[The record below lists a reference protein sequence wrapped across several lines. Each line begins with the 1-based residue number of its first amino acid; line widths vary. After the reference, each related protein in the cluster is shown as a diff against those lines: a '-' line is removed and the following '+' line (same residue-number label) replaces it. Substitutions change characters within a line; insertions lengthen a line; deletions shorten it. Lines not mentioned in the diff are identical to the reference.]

1 VNWPAAERA
10 LAAGLDAL
18 HLNAELRE
26 PLLAFLRLL
35 EKWNRAY
42 NLTSIRE
49 PEKMVTHHLLDA
61 LAVRPF
67 LRGARVVD
75 VGTGG
80 GIPGIPLALASPER
94 EFLLLDGNA
103 KKTRFVTQA
112 ATELGLANVAVE
124 RARSEDYRPTRPFDT
139 VISRA
144 FASLAQMLEL
154 TQHLCA
160 PDGLFLAMKGTYPTD
175 ELREVKAP
183 FRVEG
188 VERVVV
194 PGLHAE
200 RHVVLIKM

>member
-1 VNWPAAERA
+1 V
-10 LAAGLDAL
+10 
-18 HLNAELRE
+18 
-26 PLLAFLRLL
+26 
-35 EKWNRAY
+35 
-42 NLTSIRE
+42 
-49 PEKMVTHHLLDA
+49 
-61 LAVRPF
+61 
-67 LRGARVVD
+67 
-75 VGTGG
+75 
-80 GIPGIPLALASPER
+80 PGIPLAIARPQC
-94 EFLLLDGNA
+94 EFVLLDSNA

-112 ATELGLANVAVE
+112 TTELGLANVAVE

-144 FASLAQMLEL
+144 FTSLAQMLDM

-160 PDGLFLAMKGTYPTD
+160 PDGVFLAMKGTYPTD
-175 ELREVKAP
+175 ELRDVKAP